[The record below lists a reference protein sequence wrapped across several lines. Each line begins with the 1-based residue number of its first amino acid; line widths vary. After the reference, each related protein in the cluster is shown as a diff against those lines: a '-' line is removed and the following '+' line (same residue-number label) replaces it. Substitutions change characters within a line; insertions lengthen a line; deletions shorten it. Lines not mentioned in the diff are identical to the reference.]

1 MGGHRWV
8 DTGWVDIGWD
18 IGRVRSNLGCD
29 EGEAAADPGTDVAA
43 HSSAS
48 IIPCPLSNP
57 PPMPTDRS
65 DQCTFFVGG
74 SGPEYISIR
83 NFSSCVVAYTHLFK
97 AFDRFCPVTSD
108 Q

>member
-8 DTGWVDIGWD
+8 DIGWVDIGWD

-57 PPMPTDRS
+57 PPCPQTGATS
-65 DQCTFFVGG
+65 AHSLSV
-74 SGPEYISIR
+74 
-83 NFSSCVVAYTHLFK
+83 VVALNT
-97 AFDRFCPVTSD
+97 
-108 Q
+108 

>member
-48 IIPCPLSNP
+48 IIPCPLST

-83 NFSSCVVAYTHLFK
+83 NFSSCVYSFIHGVRPFLS
-97 AFDRFCPVTSD
+97 SD